1 VTKGL
6 TSAVIA
12 GGGIGGLATALALAR
27 SGIASH
33 VCERRAIFPEE
44 GAGIQIGPN
53 GARILQALGVADLLR
68 DRVATPDALS
78 VRDGATGRELT
89 RLPLGAWIAKRH
101 GAPYWTAH
109 RRDLHTALHLRA
121 EAEPL
126 ITLETGV
133 EILKFENSVG
143 GIRAI
148 GAIGQVLTPS
158 ILIAA
163 DGLWSALRDQIAG
176 DGGASPVFVGKAA
189 FRTVVGADRLPAS
202 LVANAVHIWLAPGA
216 HAVHYPVNAGRDIA
230 LVVIADDESKDAE
243 WDGLAPAE
251 AVHESLRG
259 FGAPLQPLVAD
270 AHEWRYWPLYDMR
283 ALTQWT
289 NGRAALVGDAAH
301 PVLPFLAQG
310 AVMALEDAVTLA
322 AHLADSSRGVEA
334 SLKAYERARRHRTS
348 KVAEASRRNGRI
360 YHMHGT
366 AALMRNAMMKLTSP
380 ATVMEGFDWLYG
392 WRSEHSSVVA
402 GEAI

>member
-1 VTKGL
+1 MTTRIAADREHASVTKGL

-33 VCERRAIFPEE
+33 VCERRAVFPEE

-53 GARILQALGVADLLR
+53 GARILRALGVADLLQ

-89 RLPLGAWIAKRH
+89 RLPLGAWIAERH

-230 LVVIADDESKDAE
+230 LVVISRRRVRKMPNGTG
-243 WDGLAPAE
+243 WPQPRPCTKVFE
-251 AVHESLRG
+251 AS
-259 FGAPLQPLVAD
+259 
-270 AHEWRYWPLYDMR
+270 AHRCNR
-283 ALTQWT
+283 
-289 NGRAALVGDAAH
+289 
-301 PVLPFLAQG
+301 
-310 AVMALEDAVTLA
+310 
-322 AHLADSSRGVEA
+322 SSRTHA
-334 SLKAYERARRHRTS
+334 SGGT
-348 KVAEASRRNGRI
+348 GRSTTC
-360 YHMHGT
+360 G
-366 AALMRNAMMKLTSP
+366 R
-380 ATVMEGFDWLYG
+380 
-392 WRSEHSSVVA
+392 
-402 GEAI
+402 